1 MTWIELD
8 LDKSIEEN
16 AEAYF
21 EEAKKMKKKKE
32 GAKKA
37 IENFK
42 RKLEELE
49 KKEEAFKARN
59 SSPKKERKRKWY
71 EKYHWF
77 FSSEGFLVIAG
88 RDSTTNEILI
98 KKHTEKDDIVL
109 HTDMSGSPF
118 TVIKT
123 EGKKPSEQTLQ
134 EAADFTVSFS
144 NAWKKGLASIEV
156 FHVSPEQV
164 TKEPNSGEY
173 LPKGAFVIRG
183 KVNYLLGR
191 INLAIGLLK
200 DGRAMIAPLSAV
212 EKNCK
217 SVIKIFPGKSKTSEV
232 AKKIQAKL
240 KYDDLDEIIRLLP
253 SGGVDLK

>member
-16 AEAYF
+16 AEVYF
-21 EEAKKMKKKKE
+21 EEAKKMKKKSE

-42 RKLEELE
+42 KKLEELE
-49 KKEEAFKARN
+49 KKDKAFKEKN
-59 SSPKKERKRKWY
+59 SYSRKERKRKWY

-77 FSSEGFLVIAG
+77 ISSEDFLVIAG

-98 KKHTEKDDIVL
+98 KKHTEKDDVVL

-118 TVIKT
+118 TVVKA
-123 EGKKPSEQTLQ
+123 EGKKPSEKTLQ

-144 NAWKKGLASIEV
+144 NAWKKGIASLEV
-156 FHVSPEQV
+156 FYVSPDQV
-164 TKEPNSGEY
+164 TKEPSSGEY

-183 KVNYLLGR
+183 KVEYLLGR
-191 INLAIGLLK
+191 LNLAIGLLQ
-200 DGRAMIAPLSAV
+200 DGQAMIGPLSAV
-212 EKNCK
+212 EKHCK
-217 SVIKIFPGKSKTSEV
+217 SAIKVFPGKSKTSEV
-232 AKKIQAKL
+232 AKKIQAKF